1 MRTAIQLAILIVF
14 IAASVI
20 KEMLSNPENWVDQY
34 GDYLL
39 RYAMSRLR
47 DRSLAEEAVQ
57 ETFLSALKA
66 KQSFEGQSSERT
78 WLVGILKH
86 KIIDHYRKTSR
97 ELPLFEDQSGAE
109 PEETFRKSGEWVG
122 HWTPGAAPAEWGGD
136 PTRELQRKEFREA
149 LQRCLS
155 MLPERLA
162 QVFILREI
170 EEMSSAEICK
180 TLNITESN
188 LWVMLH
194 RARAQLRR
202 SLENQ
207 YFKRVPTANL

>member
-1 MRTAIQLAILIVF
+1 MGNVVRLGILLLV

-20 KEMLSNPENWVDQY
+20 KETLSNPEYWVDQY
-34 GDYLL
+34 GDYLF

-47 DRSLAEEAVQ
+47 DRALAEEAVQ
-57 ETFLSALKA
+57 ETFLAALKS

-86 KIIDHYRKTSR
+86 KIIDHFRKTSR
-97 ELPLFEDQSGAE
+97 ELPLYEDQSA
-109 PEETFRKSGEWVG
+109 PESEDAFRKTGEWVG
-122 HWTPGAAPAEWGGD
+122 HWSPEAAPGEWGAD
-136 PTRELQRKEFREA
+136 PIRTLQQKEFWEV
-149 LQRCLS
+149 LERCLT

-162 QVFILREI
+162 QVFVLREM

-194 RARAQLRR
+194 RSRAQLRR
-202 SLENQ
+202 ALENN
-207 YFKRVPTANL
+207 YFKKPVRS